1 MTVIA
6 KWCSTACYFQ
16 PFSEFCYHH
25 DMTEGDV
32 VRVKHKRNHYFFQVL
47 FGDMADNQLSPRF
60 QKYTPLSFLKLTES
74 LNVLKR
80 YRQKK
85 NCKQPHESVEF
96 IKQTNKQKTK
106 VEFGIDKLSKLNIL

>member
-1 MTVIA
+1 
-6 KWCSTACYFQ
+6 
-16 PFSEFCYHH
+16 
-25 DMTEGDV
+25 MTEGDV

-47 FGDMADNQLSPRF
+47 FGGMADNQLSPRF

-85 NCKQPHESVEF
+85 NCKQSHESVEF
-96 IKQTNKQKTK
+96 IKQTNKKKTK